1 MIQRRPIGRSSK
13 AAARQTRLRYVSDQ
27 EPGIRRVKNGKGF
40 RFTTPSGKSANGASE
55 RIRQL
60 AIPPAWTL
68 VWICPHPN
76 GHLQA
81 TGRDAKGRK
90 QYIYH
95 PDWRAVRDETKFHRL
110 ARFGRALPR
119 VRRRVARDLRL
130 SGLPREKVVAAVV
143 RLLEQTG
150 IRIGNP
156 EYAEENGSFG
166 LSTLRNHHVAVRGE
180 RLKFRFRGKSGKF
193 HEVDFASARLA
204 RIVKRCQDL
213 PGHHLFEYVDD
224 AGEIH
229 KITSEDVNGYLHEIA
244 GEEFSAKDFRTWAGT
259 LHALH
264 ILCRPS
270 ANFLRKPTA
279 SALTAMIDEVAEAL
293 GNTRAICRKYYIHP
307 AVTDAWRNGALTQPN
322 GSAPVGKGLKPEEAA
337 LLRLLKAQKASHKS
351 GS

>member
-1 MIQRRPIGRSSK
+1 MIQSRPIARSFK
-13 AAARQTRLRYVSDQ
+13 AAARRTRLRYVSDQ
-27 EPGIRRVKNGKGF
+27 EPGIRRVKNGKAF
-40 RFTTPSGKSANGASE
+40 RFTTPKGRLLNSARA
-55 RIRQL
+55 RIQNL
-60 AIPPAWTL
+60 AIPPAWKD

-119 VRRRVARDLRL
+119 IRRRVARDLRL
-130 SGLPREKVVAAVV
+130 PGLPREKVVAAVV

-150 IRIGNP
+150 IRIGNQ
-156 EYAEENGSFG
+156 EYAEENNSFG

-193 HEVDFASARLA
+193 HEVDLASARLA

-229 KITSEDVNGYLHEIA
+229 KVTSEDVNGYLHEIA
-244 GEEFSAKDFRTWAGT
+244 GEEFSAKDFRTWVGT
-259 LHALH
+259 LHALR

-270 ANFLRKPTA
+270 GNFLRKPTT

-307 AVTDAWRNGALTQPN
+307 AVTDAWRNGTLAHPAN
-322 GSAPVGKGLKPEEAA
+322 GAPAGTGLKSEEAA
-337 LLRLLKAQKASHKS
+337 LLHLLKAQNASHKS
-351 GS
+351 GF